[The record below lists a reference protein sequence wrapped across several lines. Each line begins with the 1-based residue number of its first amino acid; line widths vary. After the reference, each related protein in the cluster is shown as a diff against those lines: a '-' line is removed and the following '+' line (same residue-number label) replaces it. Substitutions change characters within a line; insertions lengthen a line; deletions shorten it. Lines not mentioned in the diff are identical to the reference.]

1 MLEEFYDIFLLM
13 GHANALELSRKAH
26 ITAGSISIPDI
37 EFNNPWLDI
46 GAKSSGHIL
55 GALIQLRNSPLTL
68 PQQTEALEALQSY
81 LIARQLQDDLY
92 DWKDDLKNGQLT
104 FAVYTILK
112 DANIEAGNYSLTG
125 LLPKL
130 ESVFW
135 RKSLVKLT
143 TMVQKH
149 TTISR
154 RFFEHN
160 LPVKHESDMISL
172 IERLESVTEQAI
184 HANKDQKMFL
194 ESFKRQGTE

>member
-1 MLEEFYDIFLLM
+1 M
-13 GHANALELSRKAH
+13 A
-26 ITAGSISIPDI
+26 
-37 EFNNPWLDI
+37 
-46 GAKSSGHIL
+46 
-55 GALIQLRNSPLTL
+55 
-68 PQQTEALEALQSY
+68 QQTEALEALQSY

-130 ESVFW
+130 ESIFW

-160 LPVKHESDMISL
+160 LPVKHGSDMISL

-194 ESFKRQGTE
+194 ESFKSQGTE